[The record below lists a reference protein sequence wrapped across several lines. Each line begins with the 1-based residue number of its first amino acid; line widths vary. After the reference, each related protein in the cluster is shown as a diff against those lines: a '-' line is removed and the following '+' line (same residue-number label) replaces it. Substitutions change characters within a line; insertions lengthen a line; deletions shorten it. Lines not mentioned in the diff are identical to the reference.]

1 MLCRNNLI
9 LILDANILRDI
20 LEIQE
25 QTLNRAVM
33 CWLEQTVEAMECKSK
48 GKRIVLAVS
57 TDVLKDYT
65 AGIRGCRPGNPK
77 AVIDNFFR
85 RPSGRRDPVHSI
97 RKIDLTIMK
106 LQTVKITRRVFKD
119 RDDQRYLELANAIC
133 TYSKLCSHHIII
145 ATDDADA
152 YSDLD
157 ENLLGRKNITLVGD
171 IVRLEEAIKC

>member
-1 MLCRNNLI
+1 
-9 LILDANILRDI
+9 
-20 LEIQE
+20 
-25 QTLNRAVM
+25 
-33 CWLEQTVEAMECKSK
+33 
-48 GKRIVLAVS
+48 
-57 TDVLKDYT
+57 
-65 AGIRGCRPGNPK
+65 
-77 AVIDNFFR
+77 
-85 RPSGRRDPVHSI
+85 
-97 RKIDLTIMK
+97 MK